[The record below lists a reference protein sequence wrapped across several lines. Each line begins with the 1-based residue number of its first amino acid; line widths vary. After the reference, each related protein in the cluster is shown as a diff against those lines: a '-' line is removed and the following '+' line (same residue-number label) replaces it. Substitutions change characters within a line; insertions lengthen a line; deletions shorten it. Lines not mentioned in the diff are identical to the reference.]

1 MATASGL
8 LASAC
13 SDTPPSPP
21 TSDIGRP
28 DFGHDLGSDVSVGPD
43 QTNADEGVDA
53 ATADAGMIDCEVE
66 APDMLGS
73 EVGSVVQ
80 RLAIASHAN
89 DFAIVFRERR
99 PVLDDLWVR
108 VYRDT
113 PDGTTEG
120 TDYAITTDAAG
131 MGVSSIS
138 RDPVVAAT
146 ATGFVTAWI
155 DNRDVGFEMWTRLV
169 DADGIPAT
177 TLNRITTTGGRSA
190 FPALTRGSDG
200 TLLAGYVLDDLADE
214 DTSEFFVAR
223 LDATGATAGAWARAS
238 AMGEVAVRGM
248 LVPDPST
255 GFLSGWVDGSNNARV
270 RPVNVS
276 GAPSGSAVGHGV
288 VTAFALN
295 GVVLVLG
302 RNSGFDGIWGQP
314 ITGVGAA
321 DGLLRS
327 ALANDATGRD
337 PGVAPLNGG
346 VVVAYRHTTVDGTM
360 IALALLNSRGER
372 MHTEV
377 LGETTAQGGPVSVAV
392 NNEGRIR
399 LAWAEVEANVTTTFT
414 QAIQCAEPL

>member
-80 RLAIASHAN
+80 RLAIASRTN
-89 DFAIVFRERR
+89 DFALVFRERR

-138 RDPVVAAT
+138 RDPSSPRPLPGSSRRGSTT
-146 ATGFVTAWI
+146 ATSGS
-155 DNRDVGFEMWTRLV
+155 RCGRLV

-177 TLNRITTTGGRSA
+177 TLNRITTTG
-190 FPALTRGSDG
+190 
-200 TLLAGYVLDDLADE
+200 AG
-214 DTSEFFVAR
+214 
-223 LDATGATAGAWARAS
+223 
-238 AMGEVAVRGM
+238 
-248 LVPDPST
+248 PPS
-255 GFLSGWVDGSNNARV
+255 
-270 RPVNVS
+270 
-276 GAPSGSAVGHGV
+276 
-288 VTAFALN
+288 
-295 GVVLVLG
+295 
-302 RNSGFDGIWGQP
+302 QP
-314 ITGVGAA
+314 
-321 DGLLRS
+321 
-327 ALANDATGRD
+327 
-337 PGVAPLNGG
+337 
-346 VVVAYRHTTVDGTM
+346 
-360 IALALLNSRGER
+360 
-372 MHTEV
+372 
-377 LGETTAQGGPVSVAV
+377 
-392 NNEGRIR
+392 
-399 LAWAEVEANVTTTFT
+399 
-414 QAIQCAEPL
+414 